1 MGKKAMY
8 TKLVENKDEDGNV
21 YYGETVLGD
30 GGFGKTAS
38 SSTSKCKLTC
48 CKVLI
53 FTLLFSVVLSGE
65 YDNDVNKDVIVS
77 HHHHICFTT
86 MHYILT

>member
-1 MGKKAMY
+1 MY
-8 TKLVENKDEDGNV
+8 TKLIEGTDEDGNV

-30 GGFGKTAS
+30 GGFGEAAS
-38 SSTSKCKLTC
+38 SSSNSKCKFTC

-65 YDNDVNKDVIVS
+65 YDKELNENAMK
-77 HHHHICFTT
+77 
-86 MHYILT
+86 